1 MLSVQKWTIRAYLK
15 STKKA
20 LAENKE
26 LKELI
31 DSEHKE

>member
-1 MLSVQKWTIRAYLK
+1 MLSVQKWTIRAYLN

-20 LAENKE
+20 LTVNKE